1 MENYLYQAYE
11 NSLGQPCAMLAP
23 ADADLKSEDFAH
35 YGLLTGPKRASM
47 LKELNLP
54 AGAVDDTGAL
64 ALDPEAKFKVGA
76 NKGLTLNEVMARR
89 AEKAAAADIQVG
101 AVDPA

>member
-23 ADADLKSEDFAH
+23 ADANLKSEDFAH

-54 AGAVDDTGAL
+54 AGPVDDTGAL
-64 ALDPEAKFKVGA
+64 ALDLKAKFKVGA
-76 NKGLTLNEVMARR
+76 NKGKTLAEVLTQRVES
-89 AEKAAAADIQVG
+89 AAAEA
-101 AVDPA
+101 AAPA